1 MNKLNLATDFQEL
14 TCEQAAAIQGGAEIV
29 VYTDANFGGS
39 ALSVTAGNAGE
50 QFEFTG
56 EFNNSISS
64 IKVLSGTWEF
74 VTGSDNTGL
83 VQTLGLGEYSTVHP
97 DMNDTISLAI
107 ATVA

>member
-1 MNKLNLATDFQEL
+1 MNKINLDADFQEL

-39 ALSVTAGNAGE
+39 ALSVVAGSSGE

-64 IKVLSGTWEF
+64 ARVLSGVWEVSSGTDGTI
-74 VTGSDNTGL
+74 VTGTFGP
-83 VQTLGLGEYSTVHP
+83 GEYNFI
-97 DMNDTISLAI
+97 DGLNDTISLAI